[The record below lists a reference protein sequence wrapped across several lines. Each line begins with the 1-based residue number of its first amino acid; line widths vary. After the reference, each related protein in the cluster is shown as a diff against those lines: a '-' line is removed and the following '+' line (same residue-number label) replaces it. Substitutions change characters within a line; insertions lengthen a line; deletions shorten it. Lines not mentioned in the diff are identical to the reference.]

1 MSYFDHFS
9 SSFFWNFFFSLI
21 FVFFIFYISL
31 SFEKKN
37 IVLSDSN
44 NLEKANLFYLFFC
57 ILFIQLSFF
66 TLFDILKYF
75 YYLLFLEILVTFFFL
90 RNSLNKIFKVKHNL
104 FILFFFFLYF
114 LISILPLSDADS
126 IAYHLNFPFKLY
138 LNNLDNFDIKRD
150 FEYSQFFG
158 NEIIL
163 LLSILFKSDNLGSIL
178 NFFSIFLLLFF
189 FPQKKIFFL
198 LVLSAFLTLS
208 FLTSQKMIFFYAILY
223 LVIFIQIHEKRINNN
238 TNLFVIVFLVFFY
251 MSGKLNY
258 LINGSVLLIYL
269 TLNYKNNF
277 SKIFI
282 YSISSFLLILF
293 PLFLIKYKFFG
304 NLLTP
309 FFENY
314 LGKYQFLEIKSIE
327 HMINSFGWRHENF
340 SFEYFLRSIFPL
352 EIGSFTISLGFI
364 FIFLLIDFKLH
375 KKTNYIPL
383 ILIILTLLMGQY
395 LQRFYLEAYL
405 ILAFYTV
412 INNKYLKNLIYV
424 QSGITILFL
433 SLFIFYNYK
442 DILEQNFKDIYQS
455 KNSFSYINAKNI
467 NSLNLEE
474 NYLNFADG
482 RNSIFYN
489 DKSYSNSYLGMT
501 SNYKKNEVLDN
512 LNTLV
517 KEADLT
523 YLILDQETIFELN
536 CSKEIINEIDISWAR
551 KNFLNKNLKKKFYL
565 IRVQQCKK
573 IK

>member
-314 LGKYQFLEIKSIE
+314 LGKYQFLEIKSI
-327 HMINSFGWRHENF
+327 
-340 SFEYFLRSIFPL
+340 
-352 EIGSFTISLGFI
+352 
-364 FIFLLIDFKLH
+364 
-375 KKTNYIPL
+375 
-383 ILIILTLLMGQY
+383 
-395 LQRFYLEAYL
+395 
-405 ILAFYTV
+405 
-412 INNKYLKNLIYV
+412 
-424 QSGITILFL
+424 
-433 SLFIFYNYK
+433 
-442 DILEQNFKDIYQS
+442 
-455 KNSFSYINAKNI
+455 
-467 NSLNLEE
+467 
-474 NYLNFADG
+474 
-482 RNSIFYN
+482 
-489 DKSYSNSYLGMT
+489 
-501 SNYKKNEVLDN
+501 
-512 LNTLV
+512 
-517 KEADLT
+517 
-523 YLILDQETIFELN
+523 
-536 CSKEIINEIDISWAR
+536 
-551 KNFLNKNLKKKFYL
+551 
-565 IRVQQCKK
+565 
-573 IK
+573 

>member
-9 SSFFWNFFFSLI
+9 NSFFWNFFFSLI

-37 IVLSDSN
+37 IVLSNYN

-75 YYLLFLEILVTFFFL
+75 YYLFFLEIIVIFFFL
-90 RNSLNKIFKVKHNL
+90 RNSLNKIFKVKYNL

-314 LGKYQFLEIKSIE
+314 LGKYQFLEIKSLE
-327 HMINSFGWRHENF
+327 HMINSFGWRHDNF

-352 EIGSFTISLGFI
+352 EIGSFTTSLGII

-375 KKTNYIPL
+375 KRTNYIPL

-405 ILAFYTV
+405 ILAFYTI

-517 KEADLT
+517 KEADLK
-523 YLILDQETIFELN
+523 YMILDQETIFELN
-536 CSKEIINEIDISWAR
+536 CSKEIINEIDIFWAR

-573 IK
+573 IR